1 MCESHRG
8 RARSNEDMNISS
20 CGLLSPAP
28 VYLAR
33 CDWPV
38 VGFRIASF
46 PALHVLSDSLRDML
60 SAIRV
65 CLGSIVVAEGG
76 R

>member
-8 RARSNEDMNISS
+8 RARSNEDMNISA

-28 VYLAR
+28 LYLAR

-38 VGFRIASF
+38 VRFRTASF
-46 PALHVLSDSLRDML
+46 PALHVLRDSLRDML
-60 SAIRV
+60 SAV
-65 CLGSIVVAEGG
+65 CVCFERIVVAEPGG
-76 R
+76 